1 MKVTFKSEDPIEIK
15 RLSKANEMAI
25 CLFEIANNGW
35 REFKDTDVDYKM
47 VWDTIHEIMVDNN
60 INIEDLID

>member
-25 CLFEIANNGW
+25 CLFEIASNGW
-35 REFKDTDVDYKM
+35 REFKDTDVDYKR

>member
-1 MKVTFKSEDPIEIK
+1 MKAKFTSADPIEIK
-15 RLSKANEMAI
+15 RLSKANDMAI
-25 CLFEIANNGW
+25 CLWEIANNGW
-35 REFKDTDVDYKM
+35 REFKDTDVDYKR

>member
-35 REFKDTDVDYKM
+35 REFKDTDVDYKR